1 MDAHRANKPAYG
13 QEQKDAMNRINN
25 SISSVSAHLLES
37 TGTTTQGNTTASV
50 IQINQEE
57 TLKNWVI
64 ADDVVMGGKSSS
76 NFSVETDEKDQSL
89 HISWKGTTS
98 L

>member
-50 IQINQEE
+50 I
-57 TLKNWVI
+57 
-64 ADDVVMGGKSSS
+64 
-76 NFSVETDEKDQSL
+76 
-89 HISWKGTTS
+89 
-98 L
+98 